1 MPVLDITGFFI
12 HIRTQVKAQ
21 TRALATLGI
30 HDTGTKTE
38 KMTK

>member
-21 TRALATLGI
+21 TLATLGI
-30 HDTGTKTE
+30 HDTGNKTE
-38 KMTK
+38 KTTK